1 MKRQKILKLISVVI
15 SSKKENLFV
24 NIYTAKNRRYKSI
37 QIKIIKLCIIYLKFL
52 SIITFFLPN
61 MCEL

>member
-24 NIYTAKNRRYKSI
+24 NILPKIVDIKAYK
-37 QIKIIKLCIIYLKFL
+37 LK
-52 SIITFFLPN
+52 
-61 MCEL
+61 